1 MEIHKHVNRLSQK
14 LSLSAKWAVH
24 EHKIE
29 RKNKTTMQARV
40 LYAHKL
46 FDRSLRSS
54 GTAEKKKTQMKRNE
68 VKWWGNETK
77 KKYDAK
83 IKKKHKK
90 WMSARDVNFLLE

>member
-24 EHKIE
+24 EHKIK

-54 GTAEKKKTQMKRNE
+54 GTADKKKTQMKRNE
-68 VKWWGNETK
+68 VKWWGNKTK
-77 KKYDAK
+77 KN
-83 IKKKHKK
+83 IWRENEKKKT
-90 WMSARDVNFLLE
+90 

>member
-24 EHKIE
+24 EYKIK

-46 FDRSLRSS
+46 FDRCLRSS
-54 GTAEKKKTQMKRNE
+54 GTAEKKKHKWKGMKLSDE
-68 VKWWGNETK
+68 VTK
-77 KKYDAK
+77 QKKNMTRK
-83 IKKKHKK
+83 
-90 WMSARDVNFLLE
+90 